1 MKKQFRIKKT
11 EEIEV
16 VLKERK
22 VVSGKNFVLYRKE
35 NHENTH
41 YRYALSVPKKFGNAV
56 LRNKMK
62 RRIRAIIRSNNL
74 INGVDFFVI
83 AKASSNQATFKELKE
98 ELNYLLK
105 KAQLLEEHNE

>member
-11 EEIEV
+11 EEIEL

-22 VVSGKNFVLYRKE
+22 VVGGKHFVIYKKE

-41 YRYALSVPKKFGNAV
+41 FRYALSVPKKFGDAV

-62 RRIRAIIRSNNL
+62 RRIRAIVRSYNL
-74 INGVDFFVI
+74 INEIDFFVI
-83 AKASSNQATFKELKE
+83 AKASSNTLSFKEIKE
-98 ELNYLLK
+98 ELDYLFK
-105 KAQLLEEHNE
+105 KAQLLEEKND